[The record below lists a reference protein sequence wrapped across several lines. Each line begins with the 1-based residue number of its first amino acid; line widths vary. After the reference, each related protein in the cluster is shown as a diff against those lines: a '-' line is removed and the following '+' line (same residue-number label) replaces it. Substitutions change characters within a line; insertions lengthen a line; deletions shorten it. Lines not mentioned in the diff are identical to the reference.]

1 MKLFG
6 RKKDKTVIDNYRK
19 LISRAYETPL
29 MLLIMVFQAACM
41 GLMAFKDGGINRF
54 CVVMAF
60 ALPLGT
66 WGLTYVI
73 NKLIYADKALILL
86 TAFLASLGVITLR
99 AVLISPAKAIS
110 QAEVLPLGCAFMLL
124 GALLIH
130 FLRIRGWLVWLLMV
144 FCAALMVMPF
154 AFTTASSAKS
164 WIRLWGRQLQPSEF
178 VKPALVVILAYGFT
192 RGSRINDWFV
202 YAFYAAGLCVI
213 LLLQKDL
220 GAVLLYFLLTAA
232 MFSVGTGRWKLA
244 LAALVFAA
252 AVGAVFVSFADRI
265 PGFSYLAARI
275 DIWRDPW
282 NSQREESRQIVQ
294 GLMSIS
300 SGGLFGAGLGL
311 SAARKVAVVASD
323 YIFAAVCEEFG
334 IVFAFS
340 VICVY
345 AIMLI
350 RGCGVAMSARG
361 RFYALAAFGSVFELT
376 SQMLLIVMGN
386 LHILP
391 LTGVTLPFVSEGGSS
406 LCGSM
411 LLIGLVL
418 GVSALNAKD
427 EYDDLKSLEMRG
439 GRLKL

>member
-1 MKLFG
+1 MRLFG
-6 RKKDKTVIDNYRK
+6 LKKEKTLIEDYKK

-29 MLLIMVFQAACM
+29 LILIMAFQAACM
-41 GLMAFKDGGINRF
+41 GLMAFKDGGPDRF
-54 CVVMAF
+54 CIIMAF
-60 ALPLGT
+60 TLPLGT
-66 WGLTYVI
+66 WALTYGL
-73 NKLIYADKALILL
+73 NKLIYADKALIML
-86 TAFLASLGVITLR
+86 TAFLAGLGVITLK
-99 AVLISPAKAIS
+99 AVLTSSAKAVS
-110 QAEVLPLGCAFMLL
+110 QAAFLPLGCAFMLL
-124 GALLIH
+124 GALAIH
-130 FLRIRGWLVWLLMV
+130 FIRVRGWMVWLLMAA
-144 FCAALMVMPF
+144 CAALMVMPF

-164 WIRLWGRQLQPSEF
+164 WIRFAGYQMQPSEF
-178 VKPALVVILAYGFT
+178 VKPALVVVLAYGFT
-192 RGSRINDWFV
+192 RGSGINDWFAYAV
-202 YAFYAAGLCVI
+202 YAAALCVI
-213 LLLQKDL
+213 LLLQRDL
-220 GAVLLYFLLTAA
+220 GAVLLYFLLVTV

-244 LAALVFAA
+244 LAGLAMA
-252 AVGAVFVSFADRI
+252 AVTGAVFISFADSI

-275 DIWRDPW
+275 EIWRDPW

-345 AIMLI
+345 VLI
-350 RGCGVAMSARG
+350 LLRGCGAAMSARN
-361 RFYALAAFGSVFELT
+361 RFHALVAFGSVFELT

-386 LHILP
+386 LHIVP

-411 LLIGLVL
+411 LLMGLVL
-418 GVSALNAKD
+418 GVGALNAKD
-427 EYDDLKSLEMRG
+427 EYDDLRTLEQRG

>member
-1 MKLFG
+1 MRLFSL
-6 RKKDKTVIDNYRK
+6 KKDKT
-19 LISRAYETPL
+19 LIEDYKKQIHRAYETPL
-29 MLLIMVFQAACM
+29 MIMIMAFQAVCM
-41 GLMAFKDGGINRF
+41 ALMAFKDGSVNLF
-54 CVVMAF
+54 CLIMAV

-66 WGLTYVI
+66 WGLTYGI

-86 TAFLASLGVITLR
+86 TAFLAGLGVITLR
-99 AVLISPAKAIS
+99 AVLTSSAKAVS
-110 QAEVLPLGCAFMLL
+110 QALFLPLGCVFMLI
-124 GALLIH
+124 GALGIH
-130 FLRIRGWLVWLLMV
+130 FIRIRGWLIWLIMAACAV
-144 FCAALMVMPF
+144 FMVMPF
-154 AFTTASSAKS
+154 GFSTASSAKS
-164 WIRLWGRQLQPSEF
+164 WIRIAGHQLQPSEF

-192 RGSRINDWFV
+192 RGSRINDWFA
-202 YAFYAAGLCVI
+202 YGAYAAMLCAI
-213 LLLQKDL
+213 LLFQRDL
-220 GAVLLYFLLTAA
+220 GAVLLYFLLTMA
-232 MFSVGTGRWKLA
+232 MFAVGTGRWKLA
-244 LAALVFAA
+244 LAGLALA
-252 AVGAVFVSFADRI
+252 AVIGALFVYYADRI
-265 PGFSYLAARI
+265 PGFSYLSARI

-323 YIFAAVCEEFG
+323 YIFAAICEEFG
-334 IVFAFS
+334 LVFAFC

-345 AIMLI
+345 AMILL
-350 RGCGVAMSARG
+350 RGCAAAMSARG
-361 RFYALAAFGSVFELT
+361 KFYALAAFGAVFELT

-386 LHILP
+386 LHIVP

-411 LLIGLVL
+411 MLMGLVL

-427 EYDDLKSLEMRG
+427 EYDDLKTLEMRG

>member
-1 MKLFG
+1 MGLFS
-6 RKKDKTVIDNYRK
+6 RKNDKKAIEAYRK

-29 MLLIMVFQAACM
+29 LVLIMVFQFLSM
-41 GLMAFKDGGINRF
+41 GLMAFKDGDFDLSSLLIA
-54 CVVMAF
+54 V

-66 WGLTYVI
+66 WALTYGI
-73 NKLIYADKALILL
+73 SKLIHADRGLIML
-86 TAFLASLGVITLR
+86 TAFLAGLGVITLR
-99 AVLISPAKAIS
+99 AALSSPAKAFS
-110 QAEVLPLGCAFMLL
+110 QAGYLPLGCAFMLL
-124 GALLIH
+124 GALTIH
-130 FLRIRGWLVWLLMV
+130 YIRVNGVLVWLLMAI
-144 FCAALMVMPF
+144 CAALMVMPF
-154 AFTTASSAKS
+154 AFTTVSSAKS
-164 WIRLWGRQLQPSEF
+164 WIRLAGYQMQPSEF

-202 YAFYAAGLCVI
+202 YAVYSAVLCVI
-213 LLLQKDL
+213 LLVQRDL
-220 GAVLLYFLLTAA
+220 GAVLLYFMLTTA
-232 MFSVGTGRWKLA
+232 MFTVGTGRWKLA
-244 LAALVFAA
+244 LAALVLAV

-275 DIWRDPW
+275 EIWRDPW
-282 NSQREESRQIVQ
+282 NSQREDSRQIVQ

-334 IVFAFS
+334 IVFAFA

-345 AIMLI
+345 VLI
-350 RGCGVAMSARG
+350 LLRGCGAAMSARG
-361 RFYALAAFGSVFELT
+361 RFFALAAFGGVFELT

-386 LHILP
+386 LHIVP

-411 LLIGLVL
+411 LLMGLVL

-427 EYDDLKSLEMRG
+427 EYDDLNTLESRG